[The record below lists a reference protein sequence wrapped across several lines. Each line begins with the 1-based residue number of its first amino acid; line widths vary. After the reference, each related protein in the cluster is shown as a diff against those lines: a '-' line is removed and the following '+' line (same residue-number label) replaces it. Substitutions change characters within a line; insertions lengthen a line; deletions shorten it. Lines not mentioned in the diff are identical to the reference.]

1 MSLRTRIALAGGA
14 VVMAALLAASLIL
27 YGALDTNLHDQ
38 LDTSL
43 VHGAASA
50 TDVLR
55 QLKRQDKGSGTHEP
69 VKVGGTVVQFI
80 PQPIWPGP
88 TRDFIPL
95 TERDVRVSQ
104 FNEPPYFQDLDGMRV
119 YTTVVPNTD
128 GMLVRVARP
137 LSDAT
142 ETLRWIAVLLA
153 ALTIGGGLTAGTLS
167 RLAAGRLLRPVGR
180 LTDLVEHVRAT
191 HRLDARLEV
200 AGRDEIGRLAIAF
213 NGMLAA
219 LETSVE
225 AQHRLVGDAS
235 HELRTPLTSLTTDL
249 DLLAETDADPEL
261 VSGARRQ
268 AGRLNALIRDLLDL
282 ARAGTGP
289 ARTEDL
295 RLDLIAR
302 SAAAHIARRAE
313 GVHFELDTK
322 ETYVH
327 GDPDAVERA
336 IGNLIDNAAK
346 WSPPGGRVHVEVREG
361 QVDVR
366 DEGPGIDAADL
377 PYVFDRFYRSA
388 AGRSREGAGLG
399 LAIVRQIAQTHHGVV
414 EVVPAKRG
422 AHLRLSLPAII

>member
-1 MSLRTRIALAGGA
+1 MSLRTRVALAGGA

-27 YGALDTNLHDQ
+27 YGALDANLHDQ

-43 VHGAASA
+43 VRGAATS

-55 QLKRQDKGSGTHEP
+55 QLKRKDDVDQGP
-69 VKVGGTVVQFI
+69 VKVGGTAVQFV
-80 PQPIWPGP
+80 PSPVKAGP
-88 TRDFIPL
+88 TLGFLPL

-104 FNEPPYFQDLDGMRV
+104 DNEPPYFQDLDGMRV
-119 YTTVVPNTD
+119 YTTIAPNTD

-137 LSDAT
+137 LTDAT
-142 ETLRWIAVLLA
+142 DTLRWIAVLLA
-153 ALTIGGGLTAGTLS
+153 ALTVGGGLAAGMLS

-180 LTDLVEHVRAT
+180 LTGLVEHVRAT
-191 HRLDARLEV
+191 QRLDARLEV
-200 AGRDEIGRLAIAF
+200 AGRDEIGRLATAF

-219 LETSVE
+219 LETSVQ

-261 VSGARRQ
+261 VAGARQQ
-268 AGRLNALIRDLLDL
+268 AARLNALIRDLLDL

-295 RLDLIAR
+295 RLDLLAR
-302 SAAAHIARRAE
+302 SAAARHAGID
-313 GVHFELDTK
+313 VELNST

-346 WSPPGGRVHVEVREG
+346 WSPPGGRVHVEVRAG
-361 QVDVR
+361 RVDVR

-388 AGRSREGAGLG
+388 ASRSREGAGLG
-399 LAIVRQIAQTHHGVV
+399 LAIVRQIARAHGGEV
-414 EVVPAKRG
+414 EVVPADEG
-422 AHLRLSLPAII
+422 AHLRLSLPTIT